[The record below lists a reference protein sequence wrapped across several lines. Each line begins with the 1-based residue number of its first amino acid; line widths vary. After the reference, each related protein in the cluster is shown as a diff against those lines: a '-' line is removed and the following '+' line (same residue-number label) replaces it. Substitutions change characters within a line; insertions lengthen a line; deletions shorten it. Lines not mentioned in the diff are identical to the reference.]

1 MVGRTFLGQYETVRP
16 LGEGNMGKVYLARRK
31 SDGGPVVV
39 KVMHDHLA
47 SDPKFRELFEREM
60 QFMARLK
67 HPNIIELLDASV
79 RDPQGLCI
87 VMEYADG
94 IDVEHLLKKN
104 RRFPVERVGRWL
116 GQLSG
121 ALAAAHAHG
130 VIHRD
135 LKPANMMLVDPGT
148 VQERI
153 KVMDFGLA
161 KLSGSVHISLDKLK
175 GEGGTIATGTA
186 EYMAP
191 EQVRGDELDHR
202 GDIYSVGII
211 LFELLT
217 GRLPF
222 GGSSIHALL
231 QAHAED
237 PPPKFAEVGAAGVV
251 SPAIEAVVQR
261 CLLKFAVERY
271 QNAWELGQAFE
282 KALGEKI
289 MEGAPPPPPQKAPP
303 PPAAKK
309 KPVDPNAVVHEL
321 EAWMPE
327 RIAVVK
333 LKGFVDDMH
342 GEVVESV
349 GGKIRVLFGQPN
361 CKYQMPGAPKPAGK
375 SSSGLGGWFGLGG
388 SAPKVKSKL
397 IEMELQMDKKE
408 DPRGSVLHVTVLL
421 RAESGPMPRSPDWF
435 ELCNQIYK
443 DLRAYFITK

>member
-1 MVGRTFLGQYETVRP
+1 MTPSSMVGRTYLGLYETVRP

-31 SDGGPVVV
+31 SDGAPVVV
-39 KVMHDHLA
+39 KVMHDHLT

-67 HPNIIELLDASV
+67 HPNIIELLDASA
-79 RDPQGLCI
+79 RDPKSLCI

-94 IDVEHLLKKN
+94 IDLERLLKKH
-104 RRFPVERVGRWL
+104 RRFPVDRVGRWV
-116 GQLSG
+116 GQLCG

-135 LKPANMMLVDPGT
+135 LKPANMMVVEPGT
-148 VQERI
+148 PKERI

-175 GEGGTIATGTA
+175 GDGGTIATGTA

-202 GDIYSVGII
+202 SDLYAVGVIM
-211 LFELLT
+211 FELLT

-222 GGSSIHALL
+222 SGANIHALL
-231 QAHAED
+231 QAHAEE
-237 PPPKFAEVGAAGVV
+237 PAPKFAEVGAGGVV

-261 CLLKFAVERY
+261 CMLKFAVERFN
-271 QNAWELGQAFE
+271 NAWELGQAFE

-289 MEGAPPPPPQKAPP
+289 MEGPAPPPPQKAAP

-309 KPVDPNAVVHEL
+309 KPHDPNAVVHEL

-333 LKGFVDDMH
+333 LKGYVDDMH

-349 GGKIRVLFGQPN
+349 GGKIRVHFGQPN
-361 CKYQMPGAPKPAGK
+361 CKYQFPGAKATSK
-375 SSSGLGGWFGLGG
+375 SSSGIGGWFGLGG
-388 SAPKVKSKL
+388 GAPKTKGKL
-397 IEMELQMDKKE
+397 
-408 DPRGSVLHVTVLL
+408 
-421 RAESGPMPRSPDWF
+421 
-435 ELCNQIYK
+435 
-443 DLRAYFITK
+443 